1 MQTRVSIIIY
11 ISFDPRPI
19 RLQLNARS
27 PPRPGI
33 DCIWACIWA
42 CAACGCCGCSG
53 IRSKR
58 ANIPEQGGANRKT
71 NSVCKHTYS
80 VKSPLN
86 HKELRVI
93 GLFFASLV
101 CHIDIGLAIGV
112 KSCLVPRKKEHHPC
126 ERTDLGSQVSAISWL
141 PLIDST
147 TQFNTS
153 A

>member
-1 MQTRVSIIIY
+1 MPQNVKKKNSKKKFY
-11 ISFDPRPI
+11 SLWLLHCSLDPRPI

-42 CAACGCCGCSG
+42 CAVVAVVAQVFAQKE
-53 IRSKR
+53 R
-58 ANIPEQGGANRKT
+58 IPEQGGANRNT

-101 CHIDIGLAIGV
+101 CH
-112 KSCLVPRKKEHHPC
+112 R
-126 ERTDLGSQVSAISWL
+126 
-141 PLIDST
+141 
-147 TQFNTS
+147 
-153 A
+153 